1 MAKLIA
7 LRPLF
12 GDYGRK
18 HPGETF
24 EADEQTA
31 LSLESRGLAERQRD
45 AGLLAKMLARYE
57 NKMIAPPENEPR
69 PPIVQVSEDRAR
81 AAEPPPITPNHRR
94 PRGRR

>member
-1 MAKLIA
+1 MPKLVA

-18 HPGETF
+18 HPGQTF
-24 EADEQTA
+24 EVDEQTA

-45 AGLLAKMLARYE
+45 VGLLAKMFARYE
-57 NKMIAPPENEPR
+57 NKLVVPPENKQEP
-69 PPIVQVSEDRAR
+69 PPVEVSEDRER
-81 AAEPPPITPNHRR
+81 AAVPPLLVPERR